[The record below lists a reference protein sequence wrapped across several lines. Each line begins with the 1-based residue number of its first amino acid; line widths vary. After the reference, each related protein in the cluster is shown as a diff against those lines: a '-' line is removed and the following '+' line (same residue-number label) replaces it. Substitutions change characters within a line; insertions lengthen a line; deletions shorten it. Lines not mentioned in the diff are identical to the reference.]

1 MNACR
6 AMPKK
11 RKAEA
16 NGLDEMDR
24 QLYGTFRTAAN
35 SISALY
41 TSSLS
46 LQKRAFNAGA
56 RHATERLLAWAL
68 GHGEGQLSAAD
79 LAAALQAELVV
90 LEGEDAAL
98 QAAADGVGGGVDHP
112 GLAAQ
117 QQLWKQQ
124 YGGEYPEEPQL
135 SDPTLE
141 VELQRIMGSL
151 EEEEVR
157 AACLVDADVEVEFL
171 PSKASEAR
179 ESREAAE
186 AAAAIRAVEEA
197 EAAAAVAAAQ
207 AAAAAA
213 PTAEDVRA
221 ARLRRFQ

>member
-1 MNACR
+1 
-6 AMPKK
+6 MPKK

-68 GHGEGQLSAAD
+68 SHGEGQLSAAD

-98 QAAADGVGGGVDHP
+98 QAAADGVGGGVDQPHGGGADHP
-112 GLAAQ
+112 GHAAQ
-117 QQLWKQQ
+117 QQHHHAHQPRGGRNASTTARCQLATIDVNATTHGDHQSSLGQKLGQAFTTTGGPVTRSGGGGGGGGGHQHQHQQ
-124 YGGEYPEEPQL
+124 HHHHPPGDRHHHANLGH
-135 SDPTLE
+135 
-141 VELQRIMGSL
+141 
-151 EEEEVR
+151 
-157 AACLVDADVEVEFL
+157 
-171 PSKASEAR
+171 
-179 ESREAAE
+179 ESMDDE
-186 AAAAIRAVEEA
+186 
-197 EAAAAVAAAQ
+197 
-207 AAAAAA
+207 
-213 PTAEDVRA
+213 
-221 ARLRRFQ
+221 

>member
-1 MNACR
+1 
-6 AMPKK
+6 MPKK

-117 QQLWKQQ
+117 QQHHHHAQQ
-124 YGGEYPEEPQL
+124 PRGGRNASTTARCQL
-135 SDPTLE
+135 AT
-141 VELQRIMGSL
+141 I
-151 EEEEVR
+151 
-157 AACLVDADVEVEFL
+157 DVNATTHGDHQTGLGQKLGQAFTTAGGGPVTRSGGGGGGGGGGGHHHHHHHHHQHHHH
-171 PSKASEAR
+171 PSGDR
-179 ESREAAE
+179 HHHPNLGHESMDDE
-186 AAAAIRAVEEA
+186 
-197 EAAAAVAAAQ
+197 
-207 AAAAAA
+207 
-213 PTAEDVRA
+213 
-221 ARLRRFQ
+221 

>member
-1 MNACR
+1 
-6 AMPKK
+6 MPKK

-68 GHGEGQLSAAD
+68 SHGEGQLSAAD

-98 QAAADGVGGGVDHP
+98 QAAADGVGGGADQQHGGGADHP
-112 GLAAQ
+112 GHAAQ
-117 QQLWKQQ
+117 QQQHHHAHQ
-124 YGGEYPEEPQL
+124 PRGGRNASTTARCQL
-135 SDPTLE
+135 ATIDVNATTHGDHQSSLGQKLGQAFTTAGGPVTRSGGGGGGGGGGGHHHHHHPTGDRHHHHANL
-141 VELQRIMGSL
+141 GH
-151 EEEEVR
+151 
-157 AACLVDADVEVEFL
+157 
-171 PSKASEAR
+171 
-179 ESREAAE
+179 ESMDDE
-186 AAAAIRAVEEA
+186 
-197 EAAAAVAAAQ
+197 
-207 AAAAAA
+207 
-213 PTAEDVRA
+213 
-221 ARLRRFQ
+221 

>member
-1 MNACR
+1 
-6 AMPKK
+6 MPKK

-68 GHGEGQLSAAD
+68 SHGEGQLSAAD

-98 QAAADGVGGGVDHP
+98 QAAADGVGGGVDQPHGGGADHP
-112 GLAAQ
+112 GHAAQ
-117 QQLWKQQ
+117 QQQQ
-124 YGGEYPEEPQL
+124 HHHAHQPRGGRNASTTARCQL
-135 SDPTLE
+135 ATIDVNATTHGDHQSSLGQKLGQAFTTAGGPVTRSGGGGGGGGGGGHHHHHHPTGDRHHHHANL
-141 VELQRIMGSL
+141 GH
-151 EEEEVR
+151 
-157 AACLVDADVEVEFL
+157 
-171 PSKASEAR
+171 
-179 ESREAAE
+179 ESMDDE
-186 AAAAIRAVEEA
+186 
-197 EAAAAVAAAQ
+197 
-207 AAAAAA
+207 
-213 PTAEDVRA
+213 
-221 ARLRRFQ
+221 

>member
-1 MNACR
+1 
-6 AMPKK
+6 MPKK

-68 GHGEGQLSAAD
+68 SHGEGQLSAAD

-98 QAAADGVGGGVDHP
+98 QAAADGVGGGVDQQHGGGADHP
-112 GLAAQ
+112 GHAHNTPPTSRAPPTE
-117 QQLWKQQ
+117 
-124 YGGEYPEEPQL
+124 GREERVHL
-135 SDPTLE
+135 GAMPTGDDRRQRDDARVERPSERFGSE
-141 VELQRIMGSL
+141 VGAGVHHDGRSGD
-151 EEEEVR
+151 
-157 AACLVDADVEVEFL
+157 ACLL
-171 PSKASEAR
+171 YTSPSPRDKR
-179 ESREAAE
+179 QSRMPSSA
-186 AAAAIRAVEEA
+186 
-197 EAAAAVAAAQ
+197 
-207 AAAAAA
+207 
-213 PTAEDVRA
+213 
-221 ARLRRFQ
+221 

>member
-1 MNACR
+1 
-6 AMPKK
+6 MPKK

-68 GHGEGQLSAAD
+68 SHGEGQLSAAD

-98 QAAADGVGGGVDHP
+98 QAAADGVGGGVDQQHGGGADHP
-112 GLAAQ
+112 GHQHHHAHHQPRGGRNASTSARCQLATIDVNATTHVLNDHQSGLGQKLGQAFTTTGGPVTRSNGGGGGGGGHQHQHQ
-117 QQLWKQQ
+117 QHHHHPP
-124 YGGEYPEEPQL
+124 GDRHHHANRGH
-135 SDPTLE
+135 
-141 VELQRIMGSL
+141 
-151 EEEEVR
+151 
-157 AACLVDADVEVEFL
+157 
-171 PSKASEAR
+171 
-179 ESREAAE
+179 ESMDDE
-186 AAAAIRAVEEA
+186 
-197 EAAAAVAAAQ
+197 
-207 AAAAAA
+207 
-213 PTAEDVRA
+213 
-221 ARLRRFQ
+221 

>member
-1 MNACR
+1 
-6 AMPKK
+6 MPKK

-68 GHGEGQLSAAD
+68 SHGEGQLSAAD

-98 QAAADGVGGGVDHP
+98 QAAADGVGGGVDQQHGGGADHP
-112 GLAAQ
+112 GHAHNTPQHHAHHQPRGGRNASTTARCQLATIDVNATTHGDHQ
-117 QQLWKQQ
+117 SSLGQKLGQAFTTA
-124 YGGEYPEEPQL
+124 GGPVTRSGGGGGGGRQGGTIITPPTGDRHHHHEPRARVHGRRV
-135 SDPTLE
+135 S
-141 VELQRIMGSL
+141 
-151 EEEEVR
+151 VR
-157 AACLVDADVEVEFL
+157 GWEH
-171 PSKASEAR
+171 S
-179 ESREAAE
+179 
-186 AAAAIRAVEEA
+186 I
-197 EAAAAVAAAQ
+197 VA
-207 AAAAAA
+207 
-213 PTAEDVRA
+213 
-221 ARLRRFQ
+221 

>member
-1 MNACR
+1 
-6 AMPKK
+6 MPKK

-68 GHGEGQLSAAD
+68 SHGEGQLSAAD

-98 QAAADGVGGGVDHP
+98 QAAADGVGV
-112 GLAAQ
+112 AQ
-117 QQLWKQQ
+117 
-124 YGGEYPEEPQL
+124 
-135 SDPTLE
+135 T
-141 VELQRIMGSL
+141 
-151 EEEEVR
+151 
-157 AACLVDADVEVEFL
+157 
-171 PSKASEAR
+171 
-179 ESREAAE
+179 SRTEAARTT
-186 AAAAIRAVEEA
+186 RAMRRSSSTSPHQPRGEEDA
-197 EAAAAVAAAQ
+197 SHGAMPTRDDRRQRDDARRPPERLGQKLGQAFTTAGGPVTRSGG

-213 PTAEDVRA
+213 A
-221 ARLRRFQ
+221 AASTIITTTRPVTGTTTTRTWARVHGRRVSPGLGT

>member
-1 MNACR
+1 
-6 AMPKK
+6 MPKK

-68 GHGEGQLSAAD
+68 SHGEGQLSAAD

-98 QAAADGVGGGVDHP
+98 QAAADGVGGGVDQPHGGGADHP
-112 GLAAQ
+112 GHAAQ
-117 QQLWKQQ
+117 QQQQ
-124 YGGEYPEEPQL
+124 HHHAHQPRGG
-135 SDPTLE
+135 
-141 VELQRIMGSL
+141 V
-151 EEEEVR
+151 
-157 AACLVDADVEVEFL
+157 
-171 PSKASEAR
+171 
-179 ESREAAE
+179 
-186 AAAAIRAVEEA
+186 
-197 EAAAAVAAAQ
+197 
-207 AAAAAA
+207 A
-213 PTAEDVRA
+213 PTISSPTNFTKIHNCITANNRVQGRLERSKK
-221 ARLRRFQ
+221 ARTLF

>member
-1 MNACR
+1 
-6 AMPKK
+6 MPKK

-68 GHGEGQLSAAD
+68 SHGEGQLSAAD

-98 QAAADGVGGGVDHP
+98 QAAADGVGGGVDQQHGGGADHP
-112 GLAAQ
+112 GHQHHHAHHQPRGGRNASTSARCQLATIDVNATTHALNDHQ
-117 QQLWKQQ
+117 SGLGQKLGQAFTTT
-124 YGGEYPEEPQL
+124 GGPVTRSGGGGGGGGGHQHQHHHHHHPP
-135 SDPTLE
+135 SDRHHHANL
-141 VELQRIMGSL
+141 GH
-151 EEEEVR
+151 
-157 AACLVDADVEVEFL
+157 
-171 PSKASEAR
+171 
-179 ESREAAE
+179 ESMDDE
-186 AAAAIRAVEEA
+186 
-197 EAAAAVAAAQ
+197 
-207 AAAAAA
+207 
-213 PTAEDVRA
+213 
-221 ARLRRFQ
+221 

>member
-1 MNACR
+1 
-6 AMPKK
+6 MPKK

-68 GHGEGQLSAAD
+68 SHGEGQLSAAD

-98 QAAADGVGGGVDHP
+98 QAAADGVGGGVDQQHGGGADHP
-112 GLAAQ
+112 GHAHNTPQHHAHHQPRGGRNASTSARCQLATIDVNATTHVLNDHQSGLGQKLGQAFTTTGGPVTRSGGGGGGGGGHQHQ
-117 QQLWKQQ
+117 QQQHHHHPPGDRHHHANL
-124 YGGEYPEEPQL
+124 GH
-135 SDPTLE
+135 
-141 VELQRIMGSL
+141 
-151 EEEEVR
+151 
-157 AACLVDADVEVEFL
+157 
-171 PSKASEAR
+171 
-179 ESREAAE
+179 ESMDDE
-186 AAAAIRAVEEA
+186 
-197 EAAAAVAAAQ
+197 
-207 AAAAAA
+207 
-213 PTAEDVRA
+213 
-221 ARLRRFQ
+221 

>member
-1 MNACR
+1 
-6 AMPKK
+6 MPKK

-68 GHGEGQLSAAD
+68 SHGEGQLSAAD

-98 QAAADGVGGGVDHP
+98 QAAADGVGGGGHP
-112 GLAAQ
+112 GRRDRRGRQ
-117 QQLWKQQ
+117 HHH
-124 YGGEYPEEPQL
+124 GTNRGEGERQP
-135 SDPTLE
+135 
-141 VELQRIMGSL
+141 
-151 EEEEVR
+151 R
-157 AACLVDADVEVEFL
+157 ARC
-171 PSKASEAR
+171 
-179 ESREAAE
+179 
-186 AAAAIRAVEEA
+186 
-197 EAAAAVAAAQ
+197 Q
-207 AAAAAA
+207 
-213 PTAEDVRA
+213 
-221 ARLRRFQ
+221 LRR